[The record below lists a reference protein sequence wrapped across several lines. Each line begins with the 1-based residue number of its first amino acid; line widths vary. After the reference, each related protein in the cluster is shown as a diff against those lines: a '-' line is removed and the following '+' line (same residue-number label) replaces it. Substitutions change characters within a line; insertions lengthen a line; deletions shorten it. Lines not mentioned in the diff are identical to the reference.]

1 LNHAVNSVGLSNSDN
16 SPFREAIK
24 ISQFLP
30 RAFFPG
36 PLDTALPSVSFQS
49 FVNAEVK
56 SEIANFP
63 VAISFREQKKKK
75 KKKEEKKKNSP
86 PCRSLSD
93 TRVNASDALPCLS
106 RN

>member
-63 VAISFREQKKKK
+63 VAISFREQIEKKKK
-75 KKKEEKKKNSP
+75 KKKEEKKKKKQKRKKKKKKKN
-86 PCRSLSD
+86 
-93 TRVNASDALPCLS
+93 ALPCLS